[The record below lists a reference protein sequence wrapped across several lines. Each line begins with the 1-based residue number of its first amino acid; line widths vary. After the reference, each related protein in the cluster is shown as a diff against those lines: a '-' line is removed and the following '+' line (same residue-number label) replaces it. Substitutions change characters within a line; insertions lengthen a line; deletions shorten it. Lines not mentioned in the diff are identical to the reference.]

1 MERPGLGR
9 SYPPTMTDVP
19 VESTEESPYECFSC
33 GNIEIAETQPISC
46 PDCAGE
52 MRNRRTP
59 LE

>member
-1 MERPGLGR
+1 
-9 SYPPTMTDVP
+9 MTDVP
-19 VESTEESPYECFSC
+19 INSDEESPYECFSC
-33 GNIEIAETQPISC
+33 GNIELAESQPVAC

>member
-1 MERPGLGR
+1 
-9 SYPPTMTDVP
+9 MTDVHGDTD
-19 VESTEESPYECFSC
+19 EATPYECFNC
-33 GNIEIAETQPISC
+33 GNIEHAKTQPISC